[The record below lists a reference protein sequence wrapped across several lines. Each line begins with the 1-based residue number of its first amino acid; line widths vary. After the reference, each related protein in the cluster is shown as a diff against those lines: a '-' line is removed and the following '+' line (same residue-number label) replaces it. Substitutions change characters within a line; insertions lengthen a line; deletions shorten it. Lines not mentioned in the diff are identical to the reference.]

1 MFILKRLRTRNVLF
15 QGVQVLIKERNN
27 AAERKN
33 KKSLRRRVTP
43 ERRFFM
49 HLNPPLSLR
58 LVTPL
63 RFSDWIETLTY
74 GLALIHSLLTKEK
87 YQGQI

>member
-43 ERRFFM
+43 ERRFYA
-49 HLNPPLSLR
+49 S
-58 LVTPL
+58 
-63 RFSDWIETLTY
+63 
-74 GLALIHSLLTKEK
+74 
-87 YQGQI
+87 